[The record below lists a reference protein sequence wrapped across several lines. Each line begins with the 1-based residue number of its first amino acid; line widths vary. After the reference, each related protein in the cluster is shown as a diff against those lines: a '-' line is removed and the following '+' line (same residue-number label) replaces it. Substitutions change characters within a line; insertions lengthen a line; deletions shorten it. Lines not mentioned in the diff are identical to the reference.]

1 MESVKEAT
9 DARQPVIRACRRTK
23 RFELRGGEQEV
34 GRAAAVKEVGDQVQA
49 IHGAI
54 LLRFT

>member
-1 MESVKEAT
+1 MKSVEKAA
-9 DARQPVIRACRRTK
+9 DDRQPVSRACRGAE

-34 GRAAAVKEVGDQVQA
+34 GRAATVKEVGDQVQA
-49 IHGAI
+49 IHAAI